1 MSTQG
6 SDDLAGYMEPG
17 AKNVTLIYIL
27 YLVGFVLG
35 ITPLIGVVIAYMN
48 RGRGGWPDTHYTF
61 QIRTFWI
68 SLLAAVVAFLLAF
81 VGIGFLLMIVI
92 AVWVIIRCIKGLQA
106 ASRDEPIPDPQT
118 WVF

>member
-6 SDDLAGYMEPG
+6 SDDLSGYMEPG

-35 ITPLIGVVIAYMN
+35 ITPLIGVVIAYLN
-48 RGRGGWPDTHYTF
+48 RGRGGWADTHYTF

-68 SLLAAVVAFLLAF
+68 SLLFGFISFLLTF
-81 VGIGFLLMIVI
+81 LFIGFLLMILV

-106 ASRDEPIPDPQT
+106 ASNGEPIPDPQT
-118 WVF
+118 WTF